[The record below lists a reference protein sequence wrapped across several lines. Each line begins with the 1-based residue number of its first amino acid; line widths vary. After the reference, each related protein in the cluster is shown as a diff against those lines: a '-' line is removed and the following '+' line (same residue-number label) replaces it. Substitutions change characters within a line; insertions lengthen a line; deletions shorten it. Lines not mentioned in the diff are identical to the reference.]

1 LTLSGDASNFNAM
14 SNRLVTLWR
23 YRDLTEAQIALSK
36 LESAGITCD
45 LADDEMV
52 RLGWTNS
59 NFIGGVRLQVAED
72 EADEALRILQEPAP
86 DEYTPEEVGSRYV
99 QPRCPRCDSLDILS
113 PSFNKPLAYLT
124 LFMLKIPVKVRE
136 TEMKCEERGYRWQ
149 ASSDLVRQEGQT
161 DTTLYVATSNSGKL
175 REFRRAAESV
185 PVVIDELPTLTQIE
199 PPAETGQTF
208 EENARIKAEAYSRTL
223 PAHLVFADDSGLEVK
238 ALNGEPG
245 VYSARYAATE
255 DSPDPSDDENNYKLI
270 YELSQRPD
278 AERTARFVCVIA
290 IAKDG
295 ETLGTFRG
303 SVEGEI
309 LQAPLGKGGFGYDP
323 LFLIPSLNKTMAEL
337 NEEEKFA
344 ISHRGNAFRALLR
357 WLEEKGLV
365 SPSSL

>member
-1 LTLSGDASNFNAM
+1 VPSQ
-14 SNRLVTLWR
+14 LVTIR
-23 YRDLTEAQIALSK
+23 RFRDLPAAHVALSK
-36 LESAGITCD
+36 LESAGITCE

-52 RLGWTNS
+52 RMDWFYS
-59 NFIGGVRLQVAED
+59 NMIGGVRLQVAED
-72 EADEALRILQEPAP
+72 EIEDAEQVLAELPPALLG
-86 DEYTPEEVGSRYV
+86 PEGVGSQYA
-99 QPRCPRCDSLDILS
+99 QPICPHCGSIDVFHENRPTAVSLFALTYLS
-113 PSFNKPLAYLT
+113 APINSG
-124 LFMLKIPVKVRE
+124 VDR
-136 TEMKCEERGYRWQ
+136 MKCNDCGHMWQ
-149 ASSDLVRQEGQT
+149 PTSDRIAEDGQT
-161 DTTLYVATSNSGKL
+161 DTTLYVATSNRGKL
-175 REFRRAAESV
+175 REFRKAAEMIN
-185 PVVIDELPTLTQIE
+185 VIIEPLPPREDTA
-199 PPAETGQTF
+199 PPAETGNTF

-223 PAHLVFADDSGLEVK
+223 PAHLVFADDSGLEVT
-238 ALNGEPG
+238 ALNGGPG
-245 VYSARYAATE
+245 VYSARYAAAD
-255 DSPDPSDDENNYKLI
+255 DSPDPSDEDNNYKLI
-270 YELSQRPD
+270 YELSRRPD
-278 AERTARFVCVIA
+278 TERTARFVCVIA